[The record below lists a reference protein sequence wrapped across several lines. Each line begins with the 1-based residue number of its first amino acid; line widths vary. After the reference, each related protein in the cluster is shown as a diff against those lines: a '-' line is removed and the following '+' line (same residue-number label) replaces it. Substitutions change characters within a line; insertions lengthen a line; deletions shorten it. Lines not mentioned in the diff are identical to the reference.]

1 MIEQRSDGL
10 DPMVHE
16 RLLASVSQLTRNTRD
31 LQEAVMSIRMMP
43 MDFVFSRFPRMVRD
57 LASKLGKKVDFIT
70 NGAATELDKGLIE
83 RIVDPLTHLVR
94 NSIDHG
100 IEMPA
105 ARVAAGKSESGRLFL
120 SAAHQGGNIVIE
132 VADDGGGLNRERI
145 LAKAQQNGLPVSDNM
160 SDADVWQL
168 IFAPGFSTAE
178 IVTDVSGRGVGMDV
192 VKRNITAMGGTIDIR
207 SAKGFGT
214 TILISLPLTLAI
226 LDGMSIRCGDEIYI
240 LPLGFV
246 VESLQPARE
255 RRQGNRRPGPR
266 GQGARRIPAADPAA
280 PDVRHRTALYRP
292 VRRHPGDPR
301 DRRAQGRAVRRRTG
315 GPAAGRGEEP
325 RIELPQGGRDLRRHH
340 PRRWRRGADPRRGG
354 AAALVASADGR
365 YRRFIKTETL

>member
-1 MIEQRSDGL
+1 
-10 DPMVHE
+10 
-16 RLLASVSQLTRNTRD
+16 VSQLTRNTRD

-105 ARVAAGKSESGRLFL
+105 ARIASGKSESGRLFL

-132 VADDGGGLNRERI
+132 VADDGAGLNRERI
-145 LAKAQQNGLPVSDNM
+145 LAKAASSGLPVSSNM

-178 IVTDVSGRGVGMDV
+178 TVTDVSGRGVGMDV
-192 VKRNITAMGGTIDIR
+192 VKRNITQMGGTIDIR

-226 LDGMSIRCGDEIYI
+226 LDGMSIRSGDEIYI

-246 VESLQPARE
+246 VESLQPARDDVKE
-255 RRQGNRRPGPR
+255 IA
-266 GQGARRIPAADPAA
+266 GQGRVVKVRGDYLPLIPLHQMFNIEPRYTDPAEGIL
-280 PDVRHRTALYRP
+280 VIVETE
-292 VRRHPGDPR
+292 
-301 DRRAQGRAVRRRTG
+301 GR
-315 GPAAGRGEEP
+315 
-325 RIELPQGGRDLRRHH
+325 
-340 PRRWRRGADPRRGG
+340 
-354 AAALVASADGR
+354 
-365 YRRFIKTETL
+365 